1 MNWAGLHADI
11 LESISARLTE
21 PKDFVSF
28 RAVCPQWRET
38 ITRTAH
44 ARFLP
49 WILKSDEVGVS
60 VNVLFYSLSSEKYQ
74 EIHVPALKGRRTRLA
89 GFGAG
94 HLIGIDVDDDLS
106 AVLVNPLTGESTALP
121 RLPERFRGIITYG
134 FAADP
139 EMLREDDVSVAIYNW
154 WPTGHVRIQVA
165 LWRRRGGHGWA
176 VLPSE
181 RFWTRMPK
189 QRSRLAA
196 HGPEVLEGEIAG
208 DGEEGEMEMQWVHD
222 MDGAHLMEHGGQ
234 VRFLFRMEGNG
245 LGAVLPGTPPR
256 VTFEL
261 RDMLG
266 DNNWAA
272 VDWADAPELRD
283 KVIFQSADTCCHVL
297 PAGDNFVG
305 LSKNSIYFVDRRR
318 RRGDAEAYCLCKW
331 DLLQR
336 VATVVEEIPG
346 DWDWNLG
353 DATLAQ

>member
-21 PKDFVSF
+21 PKDFISF

-121 RLPERFRGIITYG
+121 RLPERFRGTITYG
-134 FAADP
+134 FAADH

-234 VRFLFRMEGNG
+234 
-245 LGAVLPGTPPR
+245 
-256 VTFEL
+256 
-261 RDMLG
+261 
-266 DNNWAA
+266 
-272 VDWADAPELRD
+272 LRD

-305 LSKNSIYFVDRRR
+305 LSKNSIYFLDRRR

-353 DATLAQ
+353 RWFLPTLKY

>member
-21 PKDFVSF
+21 PKDFISF

-121 RLPERFRGIITYG
+121 RLPERFRGTITYG
-134 FAADP
+134 FAADH

-266 DNNWAA
+266 DNNWRPSTGPTHRSCA
-272 VDWADAPELRD
+272 
-283 KVIFQSADTCCHVL
+283 T
-297 PAGDNFVG
+297 
-305 LSKNSIYFVDRRR
+305 SKNSIYFLDRRR

-353 DATLAQ
+353 RWFLPTLKY